1 MRARM
6 WIALAAVLV
15 ASCGDD
21 AAEETTS
28 TGAETTTTEAVT
40 PTAGETTT
48 TAPATTTT
56 AAPTTTTTAAP
67 TTTTTAAP
75 TTTTAQPPSQV
86 TGLTVGLAGGSEE
99 VAVTWEPNPGSDD
112 VKWYN
117 AYFSEMPGGSKSY
130 VTSVGPDE
138 MIGFKVGFI
147 DWPRHL
153 TDGQTCY
160 IVRAVND
167 AGEGPASAE
176 ACFDHTA

>member
-1 MRARM
+1 MRIRALVLI
-6 WIALAAVLV
+6 IAVAA
-15 ASCGDD
+15 ACGDS
-21 AAEETTS
+21 AVEETTT

-40 PTAGETTT
+40 TTAPATTTT

-56 AAPTTTTTAAP
+56 AAPPTTTTAAP
-67 TTTTTAAP
+67 ATTTTA
-75 TTTTAQPPSQV
+75 AQPPSQV
-86 TGLTVGLAGGSEE
+86 TGLTVGLGGGSEE
-99 VAVTWEPNPGSDD
+99 VAVTWEPNPASDD

-130 VTSVGPDE
+130 VTSVGSDE

-147 DWPRHL
+147 DWPRDL

-160 IVRAVND
+160 VVRAVNE